1 MTVQPDSTSEAI
13 RPRLHSVGE
22 PPHHAWRPRHT
33 WQVSTSK
40 AVTYEVVLSPG
51 LLNPSNPTLATAG
64 VPEEAR
70 PGRRLVVVD
79 ATVHALHGARISA
92 YFTQQA
98 VEHEVCVVDAHE
110 SVKSMDTVFEIVA
123 SMDAFGI
130 SRRREPVIAIGGG
143 VLTDLVGLAASLYRR
158 STPYMRI
165 PTTLIGMVDAGIGA
179 KTGVNFRQH
188 KNRLGTYHP
197 SAVTLIDRE
206 FLGTL
211 SPRHLRNGLAEI
223 LKMAMVKDVALFE
236 RLEATGPR
244 LVDERMQSAGS
255 ADGGEAAEEVVGRA
269 IHSMLE
275 ELQPNLWEHE
285 LQRLVDFGH
294 SFSPVIEMTA
304 LPELLHGEAVCIDM
318 AFSAVIAH
326 RRGLLDRGGLTRIV
340 HVMDRL
346 KLPTWHPVCT
356 PELMARGLADTV
368 KHRDGEQ
375 LLPLPDGIGHAR
387 FVNDVRRTEL
397 DAALAMLPSLS
408 GGADA
413 LAMASRNRGA

>member
-1 MTVQPDSTSEAI
+1 MTVQPNSTPQTV
-13 RPRLHSVGE
+13 RPRLHSTAE
-22 PPHHAWRPRHT
+22 PPHHT

-40 AVTYEVVLSPG
+40 AVTYEVMVSPG
-51 LLNPSNPTLATAG
+51 LLDPSNPALATAG
-64 VPEEAR
+64 VTEEAR
-70 PGRRLVVVD
+70 PGRRLLVVD
-79 ATVHALHGARISA
+79 ATVHALYGARIGA
-92 YFTQQA
+92 YFAHQG
-98 VEHEVCVVDAHE
+98 VEHEVHVVDAHE
-110 SVKSMDTVFEIVA
+110 SVKSMETVFEIVDA
-123 SMDAFGI
+123 MDSFGI

-158 STPYMRI
+158 STPYARV

-197 SAVTLIDRE
+197 SAVTLVDRE
-206 FLGTL
+206 FLATL
-211 SPRHLRNGLAEI
+211 GPRHLSNGLAEI
-223 LKMAMVKDVALFE
+223 LKMAMVKDLVLFE
-236 RLEATGPR
+236 QLAAHGPR

-255 ADGGEAAEEVVGRA
+255 ADGGRGAEDVVGRA

-285 LQRLVDFGH
+285 LRRLVDFGH
-294 SFSPVIEMTA
+294 SFSPAIEMAA

-326 RRGLLDRGGLTRIV
+326 QRGLLDRSDLERIV
-340 HVMDRL
+340 RVMNSL
-346 KLPTWHPVCT
+346 ILPTWHPVCT

-368 KHRDGEQ
+368 KHRDGKQ

-387 FVNDVRRTEL
+387 FVDDVSRTEL
-397 DAALAMLPSLS
+397 DEALAMLLDLS

-413 LAMASRNRGA
+413 LAMASGNRGA